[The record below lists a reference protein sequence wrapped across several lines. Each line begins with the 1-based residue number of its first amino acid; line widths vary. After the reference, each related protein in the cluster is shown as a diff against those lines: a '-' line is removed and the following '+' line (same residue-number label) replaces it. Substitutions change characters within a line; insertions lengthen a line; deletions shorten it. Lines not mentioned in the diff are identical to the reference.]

1 MRFFDKLAV
10 AFLAATAVAGW
21 ETGQMPE
28 KIRKE
33 LCAEQVLFCTN
44 VCGGE
49 GFTREAFCNV
59 NTLGSKCTCSNGAEA
74 AIRRY
79 QWPAF
84 QRVCEAQREECR
96 QTCDH
101 NNKIAASDR
110 AFCFN
115 SCDSRLSCN
124 AENAPDLKVMVQK
137 FDDPT
142 TGSPKTS
149 PALVVAIKPSDTAAS
164 AAVDHSSGN
173 GSKDSKIKE
182 RKGGKDEG
190 PKRRGGPLPT
200 ASSASSAAGVLSAM
214 AIVAAAIGGG
224 LI

>member
-1 MRFFDKLAV
+1 
-10 AFLAATAVAGW
+10 
-21 ETGQMPE
+21 MPE

-49 GFTREAFCNV
+49 KFTREAFCNV
-59 NTLGSKCTCSNGAEA
+59 NTLGSKCTCANGAES
-74 AIRRY
+74 AIRRE

-84 QRVCEAQREECR
+84 QRVCEAQRQECR
-96 QTCDH
+96 QTCDS
-101 NNKIAASDR
+101 NNKIAAADK

-124 AENAPDLKVMVQK
+124 AQNAPDLKVMVDK

-142 TGSPKTS
+142 AGSPKTS
-149 PALVVAIKPSDTAAS
+149 AAAPAVAPVVVIKPSDASTAS
-164 AAVDHSSGN
+164 DG
-173 GSKDSKIKE
+173 GSKESKVKD
-182 RKGGKDEG
+182 KNGGKDAG

-200 ASSASSAAGVLSAM
+200 GNGAAGASSALSALAVM
-214 AIVAAAIGGG
+214 AAIASGW
-224 LI
+224 L

>member
-59 NTLGSKCTCSNGAEA
+59 NTLGSKCTCSNGAES

-96 QTCDH
+96 QTCDR
-101 NNKIAASDR
+101 NNKIAPSDK

-142 TGSPKTS
+142 AGSPKTS
-149 PALVVAIKPSDTAAS
+149 PALVVAIKPSDAAAS
-164 AAVDHSSGN
+164 DAVDHSSGN

-200 ASSASSAAGVLSAM
+200 ANSASSAGVLSAM
-214 AIVAAAIGGG
+214 AIAAAIGSG

>member
-1 MRFFDKLAV
+1 MRFFEKLAM
-10 AFLAATAVAGW
+10 ALLAATAVAGW

-44 VCGGE
+44 ICGGE
-49 GFTREAFCNV
+49 GSTREAFCNI

-84 QRVCEAQREECR
+84 QRVCEAQRQECR
-96 QTCDH
+96 QTCDR
-101 NNKIAASDR
+101 NDKIAIADK

-115 SCDSRLSCN
+115 SCDSRMSCN
-124 AENAPDLKVMVQK
+124 AENAPELKVMVQK

-142 TGSPKTS
+142 EGSPKTS
-149 PALVVAIKPSDTAAS
+149 VAPVVVAIKPSDPAAAATS
-164 AAVDHSSGN
+164 ASSE
-173 GSKDSKIKE
+173 SKDSKVKE
-182 RKGGKDEG
+182 KNGGKDAG

-200 ASSASSAAGVLSAM
+200 GNGAVGASALSAL
-214 AIVAAAIGGG
+214 AVAAAIGSA
-224 LI
+224 LL

>member
-10 AFLAATAVAGW
+10 TFLAATAVAGW

-49 GFTREAFCNV
+49 GSTREAFCNV
-59 NTLGSKCTCSNGAEA
+59 NTLGSKCTCSNGAES

-96 QTCDH
+96 QTCDR
-101 NNKIAASDR
+101 NNKIAAADK

-142 TGSPKTS
+142 AGSPKTS
-149 PALVVAIKPSDTAAS
+149 PPVVVAFKPTDGAAS
-164 AAVDHSSGN
+164 AADDHPNSSGP
-173 GSKDSKIKE
+173 KDSKIKE

-190 PKRRGGPLPT
+190 PKRRGGPLP
-200 ASSASSAAGVLSAM
+200 AANNDAPSASVLSAM
-214 AIVAAAIGGG
+214 AVVVALGSA
-224 LI
+224 LL

>member
-10 AFLAATAVAGW
+10 AILAATVV
-21 ETGQMPE
+21 GQMPE

-49 GFTREAFCNV
+49 GSTREAFCNV
-59 NTLGSKCTCSNGAEA
+59 NTLGSKCTCSNGAES

-96 QTCDH
+96 QTCDR
-101 NNKIAASDR
+101 NNKIAATDK

-142 TGSPKTS
+142 AGSPKTS
-149 PALVVAIKPSDTAAS
+149 PAVVVAIKPSDAATAAGDGS
-164 AAVDHSSGN
+164 

-182 RKGGKDEG
+182 RKGGKGDG

-200 ASSASSAAGVLSAM
+200 TNDASIIGALSAM
-214 AIVAAAIGGG
+214 AVAAALGSA
-224 LI
+224 LL